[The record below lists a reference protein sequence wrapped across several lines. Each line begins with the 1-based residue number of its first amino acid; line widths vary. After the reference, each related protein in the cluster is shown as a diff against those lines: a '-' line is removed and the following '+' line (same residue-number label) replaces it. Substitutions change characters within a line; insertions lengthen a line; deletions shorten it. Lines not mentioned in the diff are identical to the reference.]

1 MAKVRLIAITK
12 PVVKEIPNTEGLVVY
27 CARASNPTNQT
38 NFITGHKL
46 LSFLER
52 EGHWSPLEMGHAV
65 IEIETTRDISRQIL
79 RHRSFA
85 FQEFSQRYSPN
96 LGFTTRECRTQDTKN
111 RQSSHECTDFR
122 NYIFSGVQWVVS
134 TLSGGLYYTLLKL
147 GVAKEQAR
155 AILPEGMT
163 KTRLYMTGSLR
174 SWIHYTDLRMG
185 NGTQKE
191 HAEIASLCREELKK
205 ELPTIF

>member
-12 PVVKEIPNTEGLVVY
+12 PVVEEIPDTESLVSY
-27 CARASNPTNQT
+27 CARVSNPENQLNHKTGPRLLDYLTTN
-38 NFITGHKL
+38 
-46 LSFLER
+46 
-52 EGHWSPLEMGHAV
+52 GHWSPLEMGHAV

-79 RHRSFA
+79 RHRSFS
-85 FQEFSQRYSPN
+85 FQEFSQRYSPAI
-96 LGFTTRECRTQDTKN
+96 GFITRECRTQDRKN
-111 RQSSHECTDFR
+111 RQSSYECKDLR
-122 NYIFSGVQWVVS
+122 NYVFSGAQWVVS
-134 TLSGGLYYTLLKL
+134 ALVGGLYYILLKS

-174 SWIHYTDLRMG
+174 SWLHYTDLRMG

-191 HAEIASLCREELKK
+191 HAEIATMCRQEIIKA
-205 ELPTIF
+205 LPNLF